1 MVNELANAKRRG
13 SDLDLETC
21 TSKSLLIT
29 PPQANRTRQ
38 ASPHPARPR
47 GGGTAVVPWTVGR
60 QARRTSVPEE
70 APDMGGPHAARTAGN
85 NLAALARPPPSVPPH
100 LHSLVRM
107 FFLAVN
113 TLHACINL
121 SGHSKNKTVTLL

>member
-1 MVNELANAKRRG
+1 MVNELVNAERRG

-21 TSKSLLIT
+21 TLKSLLIT
-29 PPQANRTRQ
+29 PPQ

-70 APDMGGPHAARTAGN
+70 PPDTGGPHAARTPGN

-100 LHSLVRM
+100 LHSLVHL
-107 FFLAVN
+107 FFLAIN